1 MNWLRTF
8 FVEDEEPEP
17 GDERVLSGFLWV
29 PKAVLSE
36 TRWLVTATWRERY
49 VWTGRGA
56 RERKAW
62 RAVQWIDEGK
72 VQERSS
78 EAANDADSPGLGLE
92 EAA

>member
-8 FVEDEEPEP
+8 IVEDEKPEL
-17 GDERVLSGFLWV
+17 GDERVLSGFLWL
-29 PKAVLSE
+29 PKAVQNE
-36 TRWLVTATWRERY
+36 TRWLVTARWRERY

-62 RAVQWIDEGK
+62 RAVRWIDEGK
-72 VQERSS
+72 VQERSG
-78 EAANDADSPGLGLE
+78 EASNDADSPGLGLE